1 MRPPAPS
8 VSDMAADGLHPSRRD
23 MLGWFLAGATG
34 LLAGPVRR
42 ARAAGTPLKINMTF
56 RSALYSDIFVGL
68 AMGFFETE
76 GLAVE
81 LMSSQIANPAVLLVS
96 GTANVITGSPVVL
109 YTVNAQG
116 ADMAAIYSP
125 AGVYEAW
132 LAPSTITSP
141 KQLSGATLGV
151 FALHDLDVIYTHR
164 MMQKHGFS
172 PGQYALVAAGASM
185 QKVAA
190 VKAGKVKA
198 APVYPPANFLAV
210 KEGLNEIF
218 DTLQLEEQVPSV
230 YIVSTAWAARNSEAA
245 VAFCRALNRAH
256 AWLLDPTNESEAVRI
271 MVEYTKLAPE
281 AAQASY
287 RLFFRRLGAYSRQGE
302 WTRQQ
307 FENAATDMVKFKM
320 LEGKPVQYERVVMSE
335 YREKAA
341 QSR

>member
-1 MRPPAPS
+1 MRPPAPRAP
-8 VSDMAADGLHPSRRD
+8 DMAARLPHPNRRVL
-23 MLGWFLAGATG
+23 LGWFLAGATG
-34 LLAGPVRR
+34 VLAGPVRP
-42 ARAAGTPLKINMTF
+42 ARAVGTPLKINMTF
-56 RSALYSDIFVGL
+56 RSALYTDIFVGL
-68 AMGFFETE
+68 AKGFFETE
-76 GLAVE
+76 GLAAE

-96 GTANVITGSPVVL
+96 GAANVVTGSPVVL
-109 YTVNAQG
+109 YTANAQG
-116 ADMAAIYSP
+116 ADMAAVYSP
-125 AGVYEAW
+125 GGVYEAW
-132 LAPSTITSP
+132 LSPPTITSP

-172 PGQYALVAAGASM
+172 PSQYTLVAAGASM
-185 QKVAA
+185 EKVAA

-218 DTLQLEEQVPSV
+218 DTLGLEEQVPSV
-230 YIVSTAWAARNSEAA
+230 YIMSAAWAAKNSAAA

-256 AWLLDPTNESEAVRI
+256 AWLLDPTNESETVRI

-281 AAQASY
+281 PAQASY
-287 RLFFRRLGAYSRQGE
+287 RLFFRRPGAYTRKGE

-320 LEGKPVQYERVVMSE
+320 LDEKPVPYEKVMSE

-341 QSR
+341 QSG